1 MSTEDDAPDTTPLA
15 APKPRIWLVCS
26 YCQTVVRAQNMM
38 GKPLRAK
45 GDAYGRYKATRH
57 GPSGGRCHGG
67 GRAATSVSNTALTD
81 AHKAQIQKLKDG
93 GKW

>member
-1 MSTEDDAPDTTPLA
+1 MSTEDDSPDTTPLP

-26 YCQTVVRAQNMM
+26 YGQTVVRAQNMM

-45 GDAYGRYKATRH
+45 GDAYHRYKATNH
-57 GPSGGRCHGG
+57 GPVGAYCQGS
-67 GRAATSVSNTALTD
+67 GRAATSANNMALTD
-81 AHKAQIQKLKDG
+81 SHKAQIQALKDG